1 MKFFEIYEDFIYEAR
16 LISDEKF
23 DWIIQNLGDWLFEEL
38 YSRPQLVNSLPYL
51 EEFKTFIKYKT
62 TEKKDSDEDLVSA
75 LYRIDDFLNLMPA
88 KQSQDFIKSVS
99 TTFPKIAFKISRF
112 GKPETL
118 GKRGRP
124 FGAKNKIKKVDYRPE
139 PELDITKGK
148 IEPQTIK
155 PTLSQSEPKK
165 RGRKSLDSPFTAI
178 ERHIF
183 KKEGPE
189 KIEKMETR
197 VKELDSQV
205 NQTIQ
210 KIQKMIRD
218 IDRRKNFFGLE

>member
-23 DWIIQNLGDWLFEEL
+23 EWIVKNLGDWLFTEL
-38 YSRPQLVNSLPYL
+38 YSKPQLINSLPFI
-51 EEFKTFIKYKT
+51 EQFKTFVKHKT

-75 LYRIDDFLNLMPA
+75 LYRIDDFLNLMNP
-88 KQSQDFIKSVS
+88 KQSQEFIKKVIDI
-99 TTFPKIAFKISRF
+99 FPIIGLKISRF
-112 GKPETL
+112 GKPETS

-124 FGAKNKIKKVDYRPE
+124 FGSKNKIQKVDYQTE
-139 PELDITKGK
+139 PELDITKGRPSPQ
-148 IEPQTIK
+148 IDEPQIT
-155 PTLSQSEPKK
+155 QSEPKR
-165 RGRKSLDSPFTAI
+165 RGRKPLDSPFTAI

-189 KIEKMETR
+189 KIEKMETK

-210 KIQKMIRD
+210 RIQKMIKD